1 MRTLLII
8 ATVMEIALVI
18 GALAVYLARIGRS
31 LRATSDLLGKVTFGV
46 RAIETQCETIGPSVT
61 RINQQ
66 LTVIAAALDG
76 VAGLAEGAA
85 AAASTGPSTAAPHV

>member
-1 MRTLLII
+1 MRALLTI
-8 ATVMEIALVI
+8 ATVFEIALVI

-66 LTVIAAALDG
+66 LHVIAGALDG

-85 AAASTGPSTAAPHV
+85 SSAGSSAGGPHV

>member
-1 MRTLLII
+1 MRALLIV
-8 ATVMEIALVI
+8 ATVIEIALVI

-66 LTVIAAALDG
+66 LQVITGALDG

-85 AAASTGPSTAAPHV
+85 AAAPAGNSAGGPHV